1 MSQAAV
7 EKALGKL
14 ITDEGFRR
22 RFFKDPAAAS
32 FAAGL
37 ELSQAELDALS
48 RLPGKAIARF
58 SARLD
63 HRICR
68 LSMEEEGRQTSPG
81 TAPAHREGPDDRAG
95 PGCCCA
101 RQIQEGEP
109 MKHEPQG
116 HPADHRDEGPDVD
129 KLRRS

>member
-22 RFFKDPAAAS
+22 RFFQDPAGAS

-37 ELSQAELDALS
+37 ELSRAELDALS
-48 RLPGKAIARF
+48 RLSVEAIARF
-58 SARLD
+58 GARLD

-68 LSMEEEGRQTSPG
+68 LPLEEEGGRTSRG
-81 TAPAHREGPDDRAG
+81 TPRVRRGRTDDRAG
-95 PGCCCA
+95 QGCCPA
-101 RQIQEGEP
+101 QEAKEDEP
-109 MKHEPQG
+109 
-116 HPADHRDEGPDVD
+116 
-129 KLRRS
+129 

>member
-37 ELSQAELDALS
+37 ELSPAELDVLS
-48 RLPGKAIARF
+48 SLPDKAIARLN
-58 SARLD
+58 ARLD

-68 LSMEEEGRQTSPG
+68 LSLDEEGRPTSPG
-81 TAPAHREGPDDRAG
+81 TPPVRRGRTDDRAG
-95 PGCCCA
+95 RGCCPA
-101 RQIQEGEP
+101 
-109 MKHEPQG
+109 PQ
-116 HPADHRDEGPDVD
+116 AKDEE
-129 KLRRS
+129 R